1 VRKEGSGG
9 RLECCFCGQ
18 KNTHTAQFL
27 LRHISKSSEYVFG
40 FLLGLVPTSGEEL
53 SSQVVYMGLW
63 LCEGDI
69 HCLSSISPLPLNQKK
84 GAERSVGQRTST
96 HAPKTTLL
104 HQNKKCEKK
113 HWTDGLNASSSDKR
127 ERTLA
132 QGLVALNQLTHTIF
146 LGFFGLWTGLGPVAG
161 KLGVGVYIWV
171 CGCFWGDRRIWEEV
185 RYAFHFCLVLVDIGK
200 LELLSA
206 VVAGIGVCLS

>member
-40 FLLGLVPTSGEEL
+40 FLLGLVPTSGGEL

-113 HWTDGLNASSSDKR
+113 HRANDLNARSLDKR
-127 ERTLA
+127 KRTLA
-132 QGLVALNQLTHTIF
+132 QGLVALDQLTHTNRFWVF
-146 LGFFGLWTGLGPVAG
+146 L
-161 KLGVGVYIWV
+161 V
-171 CGCFWGDRRIWEEV
+171 CGQALDQWQENWELGCI
-185 RYAFHFCLVLVDIGK
+185 YGF
-200 LELLSA
+200 A
-206 VVAGIGVCLS
+206 VVFGEIEEFGKK